1 MGVVRRMAGVLRRSG
16 LVAHP
21 LRRPVDSAEAA
32 LMVVLVV
39 VFVVVGAAAAAAVG
53 TAVFRAGAHAE
64 KAQAA
69 ERQHLTAIVEDP
81 RRHGGRLV
89 ATARWTGPDGSQR
102 AVQVAVTGPGRPGA
116 PVRVWIDQNGRV
128 VGPPR
133 SRAQTLNQ
141 TGACCVVTLAGI
153 AFALWEIRRAGR
165 RRLDQHRS
173 ARWASMWAGVEPHWS
188 GRR

>member
-1 MGVVRRMAGVLRRSG
+1 
-16 LVAHP
+16 
-21 LRRPVDSAEAA
+21 
-32 LMVVLVV
+32 MVVLVV
-39 VFVVVGAAAAAAVG
+39 VFVVVFVVVGAEAAAG

-81 RRHGGRLV
+81 RRYGGRLGGDRILDRSGRF
-89 ATARWTGPDGSQR
+89 TA
-102 AVQVAVTGPGRPGA
+102 GRPGA
-116 PVRVWIDQNGRV
+116 PVRVWIDQSGRV

-133 SRAQTLNQ
+133 SCAQTLNQ